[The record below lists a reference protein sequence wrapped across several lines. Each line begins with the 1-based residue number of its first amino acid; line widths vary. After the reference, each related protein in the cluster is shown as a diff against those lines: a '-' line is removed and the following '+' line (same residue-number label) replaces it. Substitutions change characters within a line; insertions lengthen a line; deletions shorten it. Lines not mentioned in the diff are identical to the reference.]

1 MPKAAKESKASR
13 AAARNM
19 TPHNKLAAKQKEFN
33 EMKKELKDTIVNKT
47 AEIEALQKTVDLR
60 KWQGEARE
68 LVHMKFNF
76 HADLDRNTATTAG
89 PHTYLKGIEAVAIVS
104 NKCKVPDRFGNF
116 VSTKAPFSNT
126 SPTKWEENHDHRINF
141 RFLNGSAHP
150 EENIKMRIKVV
161 MFEQK
166 PGGGRGYLR
175 TLMTVDDASPPA
187 FEDGASR
194 TYVKYFT
201 LTKQERDMNP
211 FKDGVYVFQV
221 EASMYW
227 LPMAGSI

>member
-19 TPHNKLAAKQKEFN
+19 SAPMKLAAKQKEIN
-33 EMKKELKDTIVNKT
+33 EFKATIVNKT

-60 KWQGEARE
+60 KWQAEARE
-68 LVHMKFNF
+68 FVHVKFNF
-76 HADLDRNTATTAG
+76 HVDLDRNTATTAG

-104 NKCKVPDRFGNF
+104 NKCKEPDRFGNF

-141 RFLNGSAHP
+141 RFLNGFPHP
-150 EENIKMRIKVV
+150 EGKMRIKVV

-221 EASMYW
+221 EASM
-227 LPMAGSI
+227 SV

>member
-1 MPKAAKESKASR
+1 MPKATKESKASR

-19 TPHNKLAAKQKEFN
+19 SAPMKLAAKQKEIN
-33 EMKKELKDTIVNKT
+33 EFKATIVNKT
-47 AEIEALQKTVDLR
+47 AEIEALQKRVDRKEWQDLAREISLEKFSFRVDL
-60 KWQGEARE
+60 
-68 LVHMKFNF
+68 
-76 HADLDRNTATTAG
+76 DSTTATTAG
-89 PHTYLKGIEAVAIVS
+89 PHTYLNSIEGIAIVS

-116 VSTKAPFSNT
+116 FSTKAPFSNT

-221 EASMYW
+221 EASMYT
-227 LPMAGSI
+227 LPLAGSMY